1 MVFTPKLN
9 LCPGPFILILV
20 GAFAF
25 LRPEIV
31 ASQVSDDYEVIYEID
46 ANSAI
51 KNYAGKGGSLS
62 SRFYVSSDGKFLIL
76 EYGYK
81 PTVVSVFQIETF
93 DHIVSKVVSP
103 WVYDVSLDEDF
114 IYTHGDDALRRE
126 VNYKI
131 SLLSGSKTRIQSVPQ
146 HAIKSTRC
154 TGEATLQ
161 GGDLLLVR
169 ADSRTFRIY
178 GRGEVKRLES
188 DYEEEQTMGAESAPS
203 VTTNDNIRIR
213 MSDKDHSIQRVAV
226 VGKEGELCNGTVD
239 DGQGV
244 SELVEGELLG
254 VYEVVERK
262 HLEEI
267 LQEQRLAMTGL
278 VFEESDFAR
287 AGCLAGAQGTVIVSY
302 ACLQDK
308 TKLQVKLV
316 DCSTSD
322 LFWSA
327 TGIDVTEFELLDALR
342 RELSKR

>member
-1 MVFTPKLN
+1 MLFTPKLN
-9 LCPGPFILILV
+9 LSPGPFILILV

-31 ASQVSDDYEVIYEID
+31 SSQVSDNYELIHEIHR
-46 ANSAI
+46 NSTI
-51 KNYAGKGGSLS
+51 ENYAGKGGFLNS
-62 SRFYVSSDGKFLIL
+62 SFFVSSDGKFLIL
-76 EYGYK
+76 RYGYK
-81 PTVVSVFQIETF
+81 PTAISVYQIETF
-93 DHIVSKVVSP
+93 DHIVSKILSP
-103 WVYDVSLDEDF
+103 WVYDVSLDGEF
-114 IYTHGDDALRRE
+114 IYTHGEDALRRE

-146 HAIKSTRC
+146 HAVKATLC
-154 TGEATLQ
+154 KGEATLQ

-169 ADSRTFRIY
+169 ADTRTFRIY
-178 GRGEVKRLES
+178 GRGVVRRLEPGHA
-188 DYEEEQTMGAESAPS
+188 EVQTMRAESAPS

-226 VGKEGELCNGTVD
+226 VGKEGELCNGSVD

-278 VFEESDFAR
+278 ILEESDFAR